1 MAKTIYDHA
10 AGPSQLL
17 LHRDVVPAAAAARK
31 CIVNVEPTRGATTTR
46 VLPPKWFITA
56 TG

>member
-1 MAKTIYDHA
+1 MARTIYDHA
-10 AGPSQLL
+10 A
-17 LHRDVVPAAAAARK
+17 VPVAAAARK